1 MPAEKVAGT
10 SNILF
15 MMVDQMRADYMGCAG
30 NPWIQTPG
38 LDRLAAEGTRWV
50 ARLPDDER
58 AVMESRGETVLNAIH
73 KENSFTLEEINLK
86 AFKENG
92 GSLAGTP
99 QQRLLDE
106 IE

>member
-1 MPAEKVAGT
+1 MKVELTAWEAAHGFEDSLDENGVLRNFGRPPTDHTKMGT
-10 SNILF
+10 NGQF
-15 MMVDQMRADYMGCAG
+15 PR
-30 NPWIQTPG
+30 WI
-38 LDRLAAEGTRWV
+38 

-73 KENSFTLEEINLK
+73 KEHSFTLEEINLK
-86 AFKENG
+86 AFKKNG

>member
-1 MPAEKVAGT
+1 MDENGVLRNFGRPPTDHTKMGT
-10 SNILF
+10 NGQF
-15 MMVDQMRADYMGCAG
+15 
-30 NPWIQTPG
+30 P
-38 LDRLAAEGTRWV
+38 RWV

-58 AVMESRGETVLNAIH
+58 AVMESRGETVLNAIR
-73 KENSFTLEEINLK
+73 KEDTFMLEEINLK

-106 IE
+106 VE

>member
-1 MPAEKVAGT
+1 MGT
-10 SNILF
+10 NGQF
-15 MMVDQMRADYMGCAG
+15 
-30 NPWIQTPG
+30 P
-38 LDRLAAEGTRWV
+38 RWV

-58 AVMESRGETVLNAIH
+58 AVMENRGEAVLNAIR
-73 KENSFTLEEINLK
+73 KEDTFMLEEINLK

-106 IE
+106 VE